1 MVKQSMDL
9 LELLRKR
16 GMEGTVDFLREA
28 GRFWWKASWTLRYL
42 PRPAL
47 GRANATR
54 SAAPTATAPKLKPR

>member
-28 GRFWWKASWTLRYL
+28 GRFWWKGIMDAEV
-42 PRPAL
+42 
-47 GRANATR
+47 
-54 SAAPTATAPKLKPR
+54 SAQTGAGHGERNSERRT